1 MSDPKVCVRCWDV
14 LCPMIAWGD
23 APSWEGRVG
32 TADWADDSRDIEVCN
47 SNRIAEALERLAM
60 MFGTG
65 WKFTYTVPLAGAG
78 TTPCTCGNAGQTTV
92 PVNCPVHGVK

>member
-1 MSDPKVCVRCWDV
+1 VCERCGEHGDC
-14 LCPMIAWGD
+14 CPLVAWPPTSIVFFFG
-23 APSWEGRVG
+23 
-32 TADWADDSRDIEVCN
+32 IERSEAVKICN
-47 SNRIAEALERLAM
+47 SNRIAAALERLAM